1 VRPVVAD
8 AQEWTCKPGR
18 PLQVNALGPKTI
30 GSNRV
35 QTARSVIPAGMARKA
50 ESHWVRRE
58 LAVEAAQVALHPP
71 SLLLVVPGDG
81 RRGSI
86 LRWSLEHS
94 CGGPI
99 NLAELIRRLRSEA
112 RAAGSPDRLTPSR
125 YLPLPVLN
133 PGGFAAPS
141 ELATAKQTVLSH
153 VPRIWQKRPRVSRPG
168 RPPRFSKSHTAWTW
182 KTAVY
187 LGRCAVAG
195 IKSAP
200 KIESPGYPLPPMRRS
215 RRC

>member
-1 VRPVVAD
+1 VSAQDRLESPDRGSGFASRFSVTGLSVKRISVSPAVAD
-8 AQEWTCKPGR
+8 AQEWTRKPGR
-18 PLQVNALGPKTI
+18 PLQVKALAPKTI

-35 QTARSVIPAGMARKA
+35 QTSRSVILAGMAHKA
-50 ESHWVRRE
+50 ESHWGSTE

-112 RAAGSPDRLTPSR
+112 RAAG
-125 YLPLPVLN
+125 
-133 PGGFAAPS
+133 
-141 ELATAKQTVLSH
+141 
-153 VPRIWQKRPRVSRPG
+153 
-168 RPPRFSKSHTAWTW
+168 
-182 KTAVY
+182 
-187 LGRCAVAG
+187 
-195 IKSAP
+195 
-200 KIESPGYPLPPMRRS
+200 
-215 RRC
+215 